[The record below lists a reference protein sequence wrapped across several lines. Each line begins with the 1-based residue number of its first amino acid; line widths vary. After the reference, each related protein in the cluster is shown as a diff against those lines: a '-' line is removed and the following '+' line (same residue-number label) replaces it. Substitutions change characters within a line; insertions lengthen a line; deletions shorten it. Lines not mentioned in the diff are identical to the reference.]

1 MQTTKEISIDVKHIA
16 TLTGHSGCVYAMD
29 KGFSEH
35 TVFTGG
41 SDRFIALWNLET
53 LQAEKFSATLPAPIY
68 TICHIPEKNILLTG
82 TTTGS
87 IHVLDLEKKE
97 EIKILQH
104 HRAPVFDIKYSLKT
118 NCFYTAGG
126 DGNFAVCDL
135 DTLSLLKMKKLSQK
149 KVRSIDFN
157 ETTSEV
163 AVALGDS
170 NILIFDLRTLEHKK
184 DFIAH
189 QLAEKVVGA
198 NIVRYSPD
206 GKFLL
211 TGGRDAHL
219 NIWKVEDYELVKS
232 IPAHNWAIYD
242 IVFNPDATLFATA
255 SRDKTIKIWDAKT
268 YQILKRITKENFE
281 AHTHSVNKLIW
292 STYHNYLV
300 SVGDDKM
307 VMIREVNRK

>member
-1 MQTTKEISIDVKHIA
+1 METMKELSIDVKHIA
-16 TLTGHSGCVYAMD
+16 TLTGHSGCIYAMD
-29 KGFSEH
+29 KGFSEK
-35 TVFTGG
+35 TIFTGG
-41 SDRFIALWNLET
+41 SDRYIALWNLET
-53 LQAEKFSATLPAPIY
+53 LQAEKFSAALPAAIY
-68 TICHIPEKNILLTG
+68 AICHIPEKNILLAG
-82 TTTGS
+82 TTTGA
-87 IHVLDLEKKE
+87 IHILDLDKKE

-104 HRAPVFDIKYSLKT
+104 HRGPVFDIQYSLKT
-118 NCFYTAGG
+118 NCFYTVGG
-126 DGNFAVCDL
+126 DGNFAVCSL
-135 DTLSLLKMKKLSQK
+135 DTLSLLKMKNLSYDK
-149 KVRSIDFN
+149 ARSIAFN
-157 ETTSEV
+157 DATSEI

-170 NILIFDLRTLEHKK
+170 NVLIFDLLTLEYKN

-189 QLAEKVVGA
+189 QLGKKIVGA

-219 NIWKVEDYELVKS
+219 NIWSVENYELIKS

-242 IVFNPDATLFATA
+242 IVFSPDATLFATA
-255 SRDKTIKIWDAKT
+255 SRDKTVKIWDAKT
-268 YQILKRITKENFE
+268 YQILNRITKLNFE

-292 STYHNYLV
+292 STYRNYLV

>member
-1 MQTTKEISIDVKHIA
+1 
-16 TLTGHSGCVYAMD
+16 
-29 KGFSEH
+29 
-35 TVFTGG
+35 
-41 SDRFIALWNLET
+41 
-53 LQAEKFSATLPAPIY
+53 
-68 TICHIPEKNILLTG
+68 
-82 TTTGS
+82 
-87 IHVLDLEKKE
+87 
-97 EIKILQH
+97 
-104 HRAPVFDIKYSLKT
+104 
-118 NCFYTAGG
+118 
-126 DGNFAVCDL
+126 
-135 DTLSLLKMKKLSQK
+135 MKKLSQK

-170 NILIFDLRTLEHKK
+170 NILIFDLHTLEHKK

-292 STYHNYLV
+292 SPYHNYLV